1 MYDHI
6 VIKGARHHNLKN
18 IDLLIPK
25 NKLVVITGPSGS
37 GKSSLAFDT
46 IYAEGQ
52 RRYVESL
59 SSYARQF
66 LGVMEKPEVDVIEGL
81 SPAIAIDQKTTS
93 KNPRSTVGTVTEIY
107 DYMRVLWANVGKPH
121 CPECGRLLEGL
132 SAHEILDNVYENLEG
147 KKITI
152 LAPLVRG
159 KKGEFKELFRELD
172 KKGFSRVKVDGRYMR
187 IVEVPPLEKN
197 KKHDID
203 LVIDRLTLEKEE
215 RARALTAIERAF
227 EYSKGLVKIEDAESG
242 REWIFSQ
249 SRTCPDHNFSIPELT
264 PRLFSFNSPYG
275 ACPTCK
281 GLGVKWE
288 VNLKLL
294 VDENKPAVDAFRI
307 TQSGFFEY
315 LRFPIFNLLKR
326 LGYDPR
332 TTFADLP
339 QSVKELLL
347 YGGNVLKAEFEGIV
361 PHLERRFLEEDS
373 EKLREEIGQYIRE
386 KPCPACNGSRLRPEA
401 LAVLVNGKNIYQVCS
416 MPISQA
422 IQFFL
427 ETKDKLTGKDY
438 IVGERLIKEITDR
451 LGFLKKVGLDYLDLA
466 RSATTLSGGEMQRI
480 RLATQ
485 IGSKLTG
492 VLYVLD
498 EPSIGLHPRDT
509 HKLIE
514 TLKDLRDLGNT
525 VIVVEHDPETILS
538 ADWIIDLGPG
548 AGKNGGYV
556 VAQGT
561 PKEIMEDQNSLTGK
575 YLSGRLSIPVP
586 EKRREPGKKWI
597 KIFGARKHNLKGIDV
612 KIPVGL
618 FVCITGVSG
627 SGKSTLIYDILW
639 EYARGLFYGANVD
652 VEGVDR
658 IEGLEHF
665 DHVINVDQSPI
676 GRTPR
681 SNPATYTKLFDHIR
695 NLFAQTPEAKARG
708 YAPGRFSFNVP
719 GGRCEACEGDGV
731 IKVEMH
737 FLPPVYVTC
746 EVCKG
751 TRYNKETL
759 EIRYKG
765 KNIAEVLDMTV
776 DEAYEFFYH
785 HPPIRRKLEVLR
797 DVGLGY
803 IKLGQPATT
812 LSGGEAQR
820 IKLARELSKKET
832 GRTLYLLDEPTTGL
846 HMDDVKKLIQ
856 VLQRLVDRG
865 NTVVVIE
872 HNLDVIKCADWI
884 IDLGPEGGDGGG
896 YIVAEGTPQQ
906 IIENPRSY
914 TGRYLKKYLE
924 SAQQPSFT
932 EAKRL

>member
-1 MYDHI
+1 
-6 VIKGARHHNLKN
+6 
-18 IDLLIPK
+18 
-25 NKLVVITGPSGS
+25 
-37 GKSSLAFDT
+37 
-46 IYAEGQ
+46 
-52 RRYVESL
+52 
-59 SSYARQF
+59 
-66 LGVMEKPEVDVIEGL
+66 
-81 SPAIAIDQKTTS
+81 
-93 KNPRSTVGTVTEIY
+93 
-107 DYMRVLWANVGKPH
+107 
-121 CPECGRLLEGL
+121 
-132 SAHEILDNVYENLEG
+132 
-147 KKITI
+147 
-152 LAPLVRG
+152 
-159 KKGEFKELFRELD
+159 
-172 KKGFSRVKVDGRYMR
+172 
-187 IVEVPPLEKN
+187 
-197 KKHDID
+197 
-203 LVIDRLTLEKEE
+203 VIDRLTLEKEE

-451 LGFLKKVGLDYLDLA
+451 LGFLKKVGLDYLNLA

-820 IKLARELSKKET
+820 IKLARELSKKKRE
-832 GRTLYLLDEPTTGL
+832 GL
-846 HMDDVKKLIQ
+846 
-856 VLQRLVDRG
+856 
-865 NTVVVIE
+865 
-872 HNLDVIKCADWI
+872 
-884 IDLGPEGGDGGG
+884 
-896 YIVAEGTPQQ
+896 
-906 IIENPRSY
+906 
-914 TGRYLKKYLE
+914 
-924 SAQQPSFT
+924 FT
-932 EAKRL
+932 FWTSLPPDFIWMT